1 MQIPDKEKDKKKQ
14 EMKDKILK
22 ILSVNGRA
30 SSNEIAVGIKMPKP
44 SSYNLLN
51 EVINEYDLHFVPEID
66 IRNIWKYEII
76 KLSKT
81 HSKREMLHRT
91 IEQLFELGFDEYFF
105 FVKFIGRVPS
115 DEEIKKAAK
124 DSYVTQFI
132 SRLDGKQYDLV
143 FYVVSKGFIHAEY
156 NLVKFL
162 KGLGKY
168 NYSASMTKVTRD
180 MGFFPLNNE
189 IIDKFNIA
197 DNYKSILM
205 SLNENGREQI
215 SELAKGSAEK
225 RVKLIYAFDRLSR
238 TDILPRITYY
248 EGKPRSANMAMMTIK
263 VINMPV
269 FEKTRSRW
277 FMTMLKD
284 YENKP
289 NEYIFVAEMTNP
301 LGLIIFLNV
310 ERRERVKEIADR
322 IRKDVSGIEIN
333 YSFVEGVIRGK
344 FAIRNFDIRHSRM
357 YEILESEN
365 LAPKVERGIKTL
377 NPMALDVNPQEES
390 PIL

>member
-1 MQIPDKEKDKKKQ
+1 
-14 EMKDKILK
+14 
-22 ILSVNGRA
+22 
-30 SSNEIAVGIKMPKP
+30 
-44 SSYNLLN
+44 
-51 EVINEYDLHFVPEID
+51 
-66 IRNIWKYEII
+66 
-76 KLSKT
+76 
-81 HSKREMLHRT
+81 
-91 IEQLFELGFDEYFF
+91 
-105 FVKFIGRVPS
+105 
-115 DEEIKKAAK
+115 
-124 DSYVTQFI
+124 
-132 SRLDGKQYDLV
+132 
-143 FYVVSKGFIHAEY
+143 
-156 NLVKFL
+156 
-162 KGLGKY
+162 
-168 NYSASMTKVTRD
+168 
-180 MGFFPLNNE
+180 
-189 IIDKFNIA
+189 
-197 DNYKSILM
+197 
-205 SLNENGREQI
+205 
-215 SELAKGSAEK
+215 
-225 RVKLIYAFDRLSR
+225 
-238 TDILPRITYY
+238 
-248 EGKPRSANMAMMTIK
+248 MAMMTIK

-344 FAIRNFDIRHSRM
+344 FAIRNLDIRHSRM